1 MIQPQDGFD
10 IQFFVVHIGFGVVHC
25 AVLPIFQIGVLDN
38 SRMSESLN
46 EMHT

>member
-25 AVLPIFQIGVLDN
+25 AVLPIQMGVIGN